1 MGNTMGMR
9 TCLEL
14 VFFCLL
20 VQIFWQG
27 GGNGARRAVVE
38 LLGEGVLGTACSLGS
53 PRSRCVGVR
62 RHRCFSRVCAG
73 IQKVMTQIEIRK
85 PIQDIKIAV
94 DASACMFSIDCY
106 ILFFYLSVYFCSILL
121 RCAYFLSPLRA
132 ALGRET
138 ETVES
143 LARTVGRPS

>member
-53 PRSRCVGVR
+53 PRSRCVRVR

-85 PIQDIKIAV
+85 PIQDQ
-94 DASACMFSIDCY
+94 DCGRCVRMHVFNRLLY
-106 ILFFYLSVYFCSILL
+106 TVFYLSVYFCSILL